1 MRETR
6 LWTWHLIAGAVVLV
20 FLGLHMVIMHFDGL
34 IGILNPHG
42 AESVEWENVMHRA
55 QFLFFTVT
63 YIVLLGAALYH
74 GLFGTRI
81 LLFELGLTP
90 RLQQAATISLWV
102 VGVALF
108 ALGTVANIV
117 IRINHMGA

>member
-6 LWTWHLIAGAVVLV
+6 FWTWHLIAGAVVLV
-20 FLGLHMVIMHFDGL
+20 FLGLHMLIMHLDG
-34 IGILNPHG
+34 IVGFMDPGG

-74 GLFGTRI
+74 GLYGTRV
-81 LLFELGLTP
+81 LLFELNLKP
-90 RLQQAATISLWV
+90 ALQQLVTIGLWA
-102 VGVALF
+102 VGLLLF
-108 ALGTVANIV
+108 GLGTVANIV
-117 IRINHMGA
+117 IHMNRISA